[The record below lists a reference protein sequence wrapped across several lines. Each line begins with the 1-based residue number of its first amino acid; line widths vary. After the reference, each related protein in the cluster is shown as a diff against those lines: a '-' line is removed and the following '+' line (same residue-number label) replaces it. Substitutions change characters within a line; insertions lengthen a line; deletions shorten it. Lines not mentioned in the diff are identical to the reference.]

1 MALFRRAVLA
11 LSLVFAFASVAQA
24 APSVSGPPVE
34 INALV
39 PLTGGG
45 AFIGNASKTDF
56 LLIEKLVN
64 ASGGIKGR
72 PVKFVIGDDQANPQV
87 SVQLTSDLV
96 ARKVP
101 VVLGGVL
108 AGNCKAM
115 APLVAAAGPMHWC
128 LSPGIHP
135 KRGSYTFSASVGTL
149 DDAIGTVR
157 FFRLKGWTKVAIVTT
172 NDAIGQ
178 ELDRSY
184 ATALALPENA
194 SMHVVANEHFNPTD
208 ISVAGQLATIKASG
222 AQAILTW
229 VTGTPFGTLLR
240 GIHDAG
246 IDLPVSSSTGNMS
259 FVQMAQYTTFLPKE
273 LYFAGLRSITH
284 QGTLPGPVKDAQ
296 DVYFN
301 AFKAAGLRPDVLNAI
316 GWDPTMIVIDAYRA
330 IGPDATAEQLR
341 DFIDN
346 LHGYAGTSG
355 IYDFGDSEQRGLTS
369 SALIIDKW
377 DPAAQDFVPAS
388 RPGGY
393 LK

>member
-1 MALFRRAVLA
+1 MAGPFLAAAMLLA
-11 LSLVFAFASVAQA
+11 LGGPAVSA
-24 APSVSGPPVE
+24 APAVSGAPVE

-64 ASGGIKGR
+64 STGGIKGR
-72 PVKFVIGDDQANPQV
+72 PVKFIVGDDQANPQV

-96 ARKVP
+96 SHKVP

-108 AGNCKAM
+108 AGNCRAM
-115 APLVAAAGPMHWC
+115 APLVAAAGPMQWC

-135 KRGSYTFSASVGTL
+135 KRGSNTFSASVGTL

-157 FFRLKGWTKVAIVTT
+157 FFRLKGWTKVAIITT

-184 ATALALPENA
+184 ATALALPENK
-194 SMHVVANEHFNPTD
+194 SMQVMADEHFNPTD
-208 ISVAGQLATIKASG
+208 ISVAGQLATIKSSG

-246 IDLPVSSSTGNMS
+246 IDLPVSASTGNMS
-259 FVQMAQYTTFLPKE
+259 FVQMSQYTNFLPKE

-301 AFKAAGLRPDVLNAI
+301 AFKVAGLRPDVLNAI
-316 GWDPTMIVIDAYRA
+316 GWDPTMIVIDAYRH

-341 DFIDN
+341 DYVDN

-355 IYDFGDSEQRGLTS
+355 VYDFGDPEQRGLTIN
-369 SALIIDKW
+369 ALVIDKW
-377 DPAAQDFVPAS
+377 DPATQDFVPAS